1 MRLDAA
7 LERQLAR
14 VQAQWRQRRL
24 LGQLAVLGIVLCL
37 AYLAIGLALWKR
49 LLGGV
54 WGYFALGAPLLV
66 AIPAFLVIAVAALA
80 MSRPRSWLA
89 GRLEQLHSPLQDRL
103 NTLVFL
109 EGRRGHPAV
118 RPLFR
123 RIEAQAREAVAH
135 DAPALPRATPAVTR
149 LLWAFLALLLL
160 DAWFYA
166 RYPVMAGL
174 DLEQAMFGPDPA
186 GSELQVRLPEP
197 DAAEVKKAWG
207 EVRITEPGRDLKVTK
222 VDVVPLQIEAAS
234 SDALGPAQ
242 WFTTTLAEP
251 RAAHALPPPPEPH
264 YAVYKPTLYLDELR
278 LSDWDV
284 LSYYASTKTGSGKS
298 YASDIYF
305 IEVRP
310 FREDILKLPG
320 GEGGKAYQALNE
332 LTGLIDRQKHV
343 LRETHGF
350 VSRAYDKDD
359 LKRQDQAKLE
369 GAESDLQQAANHLYA
384 KIAGTM
390 EHQDVAVV
398 LDQLAQ
404 AEAHLGASVEAL
416 QKNPSF
422 APPPEQDALAALVAT
437 RKKLQK
443 AISDNP
449 GAFGDS
455 AGAMDDEASPVA
467 DLPDKLKEIS
477 EFRDEEKAAKDLLK
491 RSTAEQRKITDAE
504 PGAKTAEARGSLAD
518 RERALREGLDG
529 FAQAH
534 PRLFKDAQAETKGAL
549 AALEK
554 AAKALDGPP
563 GAGTEAR
570 QAQGALEDLARAVDR
585 KSTGRQLADA
595 YRLKEMLDAQA
606 KALSGL
612 EKNPAATTAAQGAED
627 AAAAGTQTTRALR
640 KVVDETDAG
649 EAFDTPLR
657 DALSEGRQA
666 ERERLLDALAKAE
679 DPAARGKAAG
689 RSRESLEGLS
699 RDFERSEPPVVKALK
714 ADDALGGSGDEALER
729 GLRALESLGG
739 ERAGALSAEEQE
751 KQRREALEQLRKG
764 AVAIYGR
771 NEGTDRLLLRV
782 ESELDKVDLKVD
794 GPRLRKLV
802 DAIEQFRLEMSE
814 KRLAARPEQE
824 LKHVDPGQLPPAYR
838 ERIQRYFEKLS
849 EDRP

>member
-1 MRLDAA
+1 MKLDAA

-14 VQAQWRQRRL
+14 VQGQWRRGRL

-37 AYLAIGLALWKR
+37 AYLAIGVALWKGR
-49 LLGGV
+49 LTGG
-54 WGYFALGAPLLV
+54 WGYFALGAPVLA

-80 MSRPRSWLA
+80 TSRPRSWLA
-89 GRLEQLHSPLQDRL
+89 ARLEGAHAPLQDRL
-103 NTLVFL
+103 NTLLYL

-123 RIEAQAREAVAH
+123 RIEKQARQVVVGET
-135 DAPALPRATPAVTR
+135 PALPPGSKVVPR
-149 LLWAFLALLLL
+149 LLWAFLALLLF

-166 RYPVMAGL
+166 SHPVSAAL
-174 DLEQAMFGPDPA
+174 DVPELFGQGPA
-186 GSELQVRLPEP
+186 GSEVQVRLPEP
-197 DAAEVKKAWG
+197 DAAEVAKAWG

-234 SDALGPAQ
+234 SEALGAAQ
-242 WFTTTLAEP
+242 WFTTTVAAAP
-251 RAAHALPPPPEPH
+251 AAHPLPPPAEPH
-264 YAVYKPTLYLDELR
+264 YAVYKPTLYLDELK

-350 VSRAYDKDD
+350 VSRRYEKDD
-359 LKRQDQAKLE
+359 LKRQDQAKLA
-369 GAESDLQQAANHLYA
+369 GAEGDLHEAVRLLYA

-404 AEAHLGASVEAL
+404 AEARLEASVDAL
-416 QKNPSF
+416 RTNPSF
-422 APPPEQDALAALVAT
+422 APPPEQEALAALVAT

-449 GAFGDS
+449 GAFGDD
-455 AGAMDDEASPVA
+455 AGAPDDESSPVA
-467 DLPDKLKEIS
+467 ELPDKLKEIS
-477 EFRDEEKAAKDLLK
+477 EFRDEEKAAKELLQ
-491 RSTAEQRKITDAE
+491 RATAEQRKVTEAE
-504 PGAKTAEARGSLAD
+504 PAAKAPEARGALAE
-518 RERALREGLDG
+518 RERALREGLDA

-534 PRLFKDAQAETKGAL
+534 PRLFKDAQAETQGAL
-549 AALEK
+549 DALEK
-554 AAKALDGPP
+554 AAKALDGAAGP
-563 GAGTEAR
+563 GSEAR
-570 QAQGALEDLARAVDR
+570 QAQGALEGLARAVDR

-595 YRLKEMLDAQA
+595 FRLKELLDGQA
-606 KALSGL
+606 RALAGL
-612 EKNPAATTAAQGAED
+612 EKNPSAPSAAKGAGD

-640 KVVDETDAG
+640 KLVDETRAG
-649 EAFDTPLR
+649 EAFDGPLR

-666 ERERLLDALAKAE
+666 EREKLLDALARAQ

-714 ADDALGGSGDEALER
+714 ADDALGGTGDEALER

-739 ERAGALSAEEQE
+739 ERSGTLSREEQE
-751 KQRREALEQLRKG
+751 KERREALEQLRKG
-764 AVAIYGR
+764 ALAIYGR
-771 NEGTDRLLLRV
+771 NESTDKLLLRL
-782 ESELDKVDLKVD
+782 ESELKTVDLKVD

-849 EDRP
+849 EERP